1 MQKRINKYIELVVSA
16 LLLIGAIYMEQV
28 AIATD
33 KPVKA
38 GNLSAMAF
46 PKVLYLVIIVL
57 CAYLIVT
64 GILWLKKNPVPEG
77 AAKASIV
84 PMRSL
89 VTFVMIVAYAFL
101 WTKIGFTVSTFLF
114 FFCESVFLS
123 RKRPIWVTFLLAL
136 VITVFMYV
144 VFGIFFKVS
153 FPDPLMN
160 AIRGI

>member
-16 LLLIGAIYMEQV
+16 LLLIGAIYMERV

-77 AAKASIV
+77 AAKASI
-84 PMRSL
+84 
-89 VTFVMIVAYAFL
+89 AFPSP
-101 WTKIGFTVSTFLF
+101 GA
-114 FFCESVFLS
+114 
-123 RKRPIWVTFLLAL
+123 RPLLASL
-136 VITVFMYV
+136 
-144 VFGIFFKVS
+144 
-153 FPDPLMN
+153 PLT
-160 AIRGI
+160 AST

>member
-1 MQKRINKYIELVVSA
+1 MQQRINKYFELVVSV
-16 LLLIGAIYMEQV
+16 LLLIGAVYMERV

-46 PKVLYLVIIVL
+46 PKVLYMVIIVL

-64 GILWLKKNPVPEG
+64 GVLWLRKNPVPEG
-77 AAKASIV
+77 AEKAAII
-84 PMRSL
+84 PFKSL
-89 VTFVMIVAYAFL
+89 VTFGLIVAYAFL
-101 WTKIGFTVSTFLF
+101 WTKIGFTISTFLF
-114 FFCESVFLS
+114 FFIESVFLS
-123 RKRPIWVTFLLAL
+123 RKHPIWVTFLLAL
-136 VITVFMYV
+136 VITVFMYI